1 MMRPVPLSSPL
12 AVLLFYVV
20 FLTIV
25 IGGGILFA
33 RSNSPPEGTERTGES
48 GEGSEYD
55 SDDESGSEE
64 EEGDPYDV
72 GNAHAFYHYSRL
84 PDTDVESLEWER

>member
-1 MMRPVPLSSPL
+1 MMRPVPLSSTL

-33 RSNSPPEGTERTGES
+33 RSNSPPGGAERTGES

-55 SDDESGSEE
+55 SADESSEE
-64 EEGDPYDV
+64 EDPYDV

-84 PDTDVESLEWER
+84 PDRDVESLEWER